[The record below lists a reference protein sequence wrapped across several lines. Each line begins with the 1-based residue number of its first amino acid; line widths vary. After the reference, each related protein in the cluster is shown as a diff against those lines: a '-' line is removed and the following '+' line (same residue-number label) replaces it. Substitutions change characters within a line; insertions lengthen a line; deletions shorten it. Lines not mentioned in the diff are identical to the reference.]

1 LLSKT
6 FDDAAP
12 AASDARLCFLGSIL
26 SWKEVVAVNSAT
38 ADVSEAAFA
47 AARFPFISNFLSI
60 FLLGT
65 MPITAE
71 DSAAKL

>member
-1 LLSKT
+1 
-6 FDDAAP
+6 
-12 AASDARLCFLGSIL
+12 L
-26 SWKEVVAVNSAT
+26 SWKEVVAVNLAT